1 MEENNI
7 AEKES
12 NNDEKSETTDSVK
25 SIFEILNLKE

>member
-12 NNDEKSETTDSVK
+12 NDNENSETMDLVK
-25 SIFEILNLKE
+25 NIFEILNLKE